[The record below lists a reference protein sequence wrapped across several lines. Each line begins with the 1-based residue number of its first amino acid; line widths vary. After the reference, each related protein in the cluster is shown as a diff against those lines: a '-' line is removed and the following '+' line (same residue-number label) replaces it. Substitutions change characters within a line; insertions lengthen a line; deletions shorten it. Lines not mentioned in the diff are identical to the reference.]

1 MTNKELIKIYFIRHG
16 EAKASWEEDPDPGL
30 SKKGKSQSE
39 LLVNEIL
46 NDLPSNLDVISSPLL
61 RARETALP
69 LQNKLGTQVEVS
81 NTYTEIPSPGILL
94 SERKEWLRK
103 IFNAKVSE
111 LQEPQ
116 IKWRKN
122 IITSLQL
129 IKKDS
134 IVFSHF
140 MVINSVV
147 GWINDSKKVVSFHP
161 DNCSITKI
169 ESKEGKFIA
178 TKLGKDFATTVQ

>member
-1 MTNKELIKIYFIRHG
+1 MTSNKLVKIYFIRHG

-69 LQNKLGTQVEVS
+69 LQNKLGAQVEIN

-94 SERKEWLRK
+94 SDRKEWLRK

-111 LQEPQ
+111 LEEPQ
-116 IKWRKN
+116 IKWRNN

-129 IKKDS
+129 IKKDT

>member
-16 EAKASWEEDPDPGL
+16 EAKASWEEDPEPGL

-69 LQNKLGTQVEVS
+69 LQNKLGAQVEIS

-94 SERKEWLRK
+94 SDRKEWLRK
-103 IFNAKVSE
+103 IFNAKVGE
-111 LQEPQ
+111 LEEPQ
-116 IKWRKN
+116 IKWRNN

-129 IKKDS
+129 IKKDMN
-134 IVFSHF
+134 F
-140 MVINSVV
+140 
-147 GWINDSKKVVSFHP
+147 SKKLIVTMDLVNF
-161 DNCSITKI
+161 
-169 ESKEGKFIA
+169 SKVGN
-178 TKLGKDFATTVQ
+178 LL

>member
-16 EAKASWEEDPDPGL
+16 EAKASWEKDPDPGL
-30 SKKGKSQSE
+30 SNKGKDQSE

-46 NDLPSNLDVISSPLL
+46 YDLPSNLDVISSPLL

-69 LQNKLGTQVEVS
+69 LQNKLGAQVKIS

-94 SERKEWLRK
+94 SDRKEWLRK

-111 LQEPQ
+111 LEEPQ

-129 IKKDS
+129 IKKDT

-147 GWINDSKKVVSFHP
+147 GWINDSNKVVSFHP

-169 ESKEGKFIA
+169 KKHEEKFKI
-178 TKLGKDFATTVQ
+178 TELGRDLPTIIQ